1 MRAIYLLLLEVLFLR
16 FMGGGSGSDSGAQAA
31 EQRRQEDERQRRIN
45 QGTQQVNQIFSS
57 GRYGVNPLLPEEI
70 KWGNTYYDAS
80 GAPVALP
87 AGPGVGTDGSA
98 PYSPATARMWGN
110 PRDLNLFGGV
120 SKSTSG
126 FDPAYYDS
134 IAKAY
139 EDYYTPQLNEKAQRA
154 RRSIALAPGASSSSS
169 GARRAGEF
177 ETDYQRELVGLGER
191 GRAAATKRQGEV
203 EDTRSTLLNQVQAGA
218 GIDTIGNQATA
229 RAQMLSE
236 PPLYQPLGDLFS
248 RYVTDVANARNAWQ
262 VGYKPIDNSLLFNR
276 SGNASVNTVGRT

>member
-98 PYSPATARMWGN
+98 LYSPATARIC
-110 PRDLNLFGGV
+110 
-120 SKSTSG
+120 TSEV
-126 FDPAYYDS
+126 PV
-134 IAKAY
+134 
-139 EDYYTPQLNEKAQRA
+139 QM
-154 RRSIALAPGASSSSS
+154 
-169 GARRAGEF
+169 
-177 ETDYQRELVGLGER
+177 
-191 GRAAATKRQGEV
+191 TK
-203 EDTRSTLLNQVQAGA
+203 
-218 GIDTIGNQATA
+218 
-229 RAQMLSE
+229 
-236 PPLYQPLGDLFS
+236 
-248 RYVTDVANARNAWQ
+248 
-262 VGYKPIDNSLLFNR
+262 
-276 SGNASVNTVGRT
+276 